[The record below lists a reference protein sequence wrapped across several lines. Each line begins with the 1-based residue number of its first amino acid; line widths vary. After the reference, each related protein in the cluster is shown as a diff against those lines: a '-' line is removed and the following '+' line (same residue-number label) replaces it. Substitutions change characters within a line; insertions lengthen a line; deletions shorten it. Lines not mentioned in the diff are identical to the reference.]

1 MKITS
6 VKSVVAS
13 AKTGGIPRNYVF
25 VKIETDEGITGWGES
40 TLGPMAVATLV
51 DEFGKRLIG
60 EDPSHIEKHWQML
73 YYHQHSLRGGAIQ
86 MSAIS
91 GIEIALWDIKGQ
103 AIGVPIY
110 ELLGGRIR
118 DKIWCYGR
126 WDGLTPE
133 AAIERAEE
141 FTSQGITALK
151 GDPFDHQGIFIDRE
165 SERRAIEKMR
175 RVREHVGDDVELLV
189 EAHGRLSPSDAIRVG
204 LELEEYRPFMYEEPV
219 PPENLEALKKVAD
232 SINIPIA
239 TGERLYTKWDYAGLF
254 PLQAVALIQPDI
266 VQAGGLL
273 ELKKIAAMAEAHY
286 VGFQP
291 HNPYGPICTVAS
303 LHLDACTPNF
313 LIQEGGLDP
322 WYQDAVVG
330 NFPKQKD
337 GFLPLPE
344 GTGLGIAIDEDWVSR
359 NPWNDNAIW
368 TFTRGTITPRQQI
381 GWP

>member
-359 NPWNDNAIW
+359 NPWNDDAIW
-368 TFTRGTITPRQQI
+368 TFTRGTITPRQQV

>member
-359 NPWNDNAIW
+359 NPWNDDAIW

>member
-13 AKTGGIPRNYVF
+13 AKTGGITRNYVF

-359 NPWNDNAIW
+359 NPWNDDAIW
-368 TFTRGTITPRQQI
+368 TFTRGTITPRQQV

>member
-25 VKIETDEGITGWGES
+25 VKVETDEGITGWGES

-110 ELLGGRIR
+110 ELLGGSIR

-359 NPWNDNAIW
+359 NPWNEDAIW
-368 TFTRGTITPRQQI
+368 TFTRGAITPRQQV

>member
-110 ELLGGRIR
+110 ELLGGSIR

-204 LELEEYRPFMYEEPV
+204 LKLEEYRPFMYEEPV

-359 NPWNDNAIW
+359 NPWNEDAIW
-368 TFTRGTITPRQQI
+368 TFTRGAITPRQQV